1 MGKIR
6 TLPPELIS
14 KIAAGE
20 VVERPASV
28 VKELLE
34 NALDA
39 GAKEIKVEVQGGGK
53 KLIRVIDDGEGMSLD
68 DALLALQR
76 YSTSKI
82 AKEEDLFAIH
92 TFGFRGEALS
102 AIAAV
107 SRMKIITKREKD
119 LAGVVINVEGGEIK
133 NSEEIGCPSGTTV
146 EVRDLFFNI
155 PARLKF
161 LKSINTELSHIS
173 DLISRVALANSHVH
187 LQFFHDG
194 RLLDNFPVR
203 EDPYPRLVEAL
214 GRDVAEKL
222 YSFGSS
228 NGEIEVHGFAS
239 QPDLNWPQARG
250 IYFFVNKR
258 PVRDRLLLHA
268 VMEAY
273 RNLIPRDRYPIVIL
287 FVDLPPALVDV
298 NVHPSKWEVK
308 FSDQQAVH
316 NSVITGIKDMLAQ
329 TPWLKK
335 EIFVGGKGQE
345 LRETSDQYHPFT
357 QEPNFASK
365 PTFFFTKQDGF
376 QTEWPKPSLPLTP
389 FLGQISNTFLIF
401 TSADGLLLLDQHA
414 AHERVLLEK
423 IEGEFLQGR
432 IKSQPLLF
440 PEIIELPLAQAK
452 ILEEFMDYLEKL
464 GFEVQPSGERSFWIK
479 GVPTILI
486 EKDPIPLLMEMIE
499 EISAWGKQGDIR
511 RLFDPLLKIMACH
524 GAIQAGEALSADE
537 AQALLEEL
545 QKCSYP
551 SNCPHGRPTMINISL
566 AELEKM
572 FGRK

>member
-1 MGKIR
+1 MGKIKK
-6 TLPPELIS
+6 LPPGLIS

-39 GAKEIKVEVQGGGK
+39 GGKEIKVEVQGGGK
-53 KLIRVIDDGEGMSLD
+53 KLIRVNDDGEGMSLD

-82 AKEEDLFAIH
+82 AREEDLLAIN
-92 TFGFRGEALS
+92 TFGFRGEALA

-107 SRMKIITKREKD
+107 SRMKIITKRKEEV
-119 LAGVVINVEGGEIK
+119 AGVAIAIEGGEIK
-133 NSEEIGCPSGTTV
+133 NSEEIGCPSGTAV

-161 LKSINTELSHIS
+161 LKSANTELSHIS
-173 DLISRVALANSHVH
+173 DLISKVALANPQVH
-187 LQFFHDG
+187 LQFFHGG
-194 RLLDNFPVR
+194 RLLSNFPVR
-203 EDPYPRLVEAL
+203 EDAYPRLAEAL
-214 GRDVAEKL
+214 GRDIAEKL
-222 YSFGSS
+222 YSFSAS
-228 NGEIEVHGFAS
+228 NGEIKVHGLAS

-250 IYFFVNKR
+250 IYLFVNKR

-273 RNLIPRDRYPIVIL
+273 RHLIPKDRYPIVIL
-287 FVDLPPALVDV
+287 FVDLPPAQVDV

-308 FSDQQAVH
+308 FADQQAVH
-316 NSVITGIKDMLAQ
+316 DTIAKAIRDMLAQ

-335 EIFVGGKGQE
+335 EVFVPQGAEE
-345 LRETSDQYHPFT
+345 LRE
-357 QEPNFASK
+357 ASK
-365 PTFFFTKQDGF
+365 EYTSFAQAPAIYFTKQDGF
-376 QTEWPKPSLPLTP
+376 YTEMPRPSPLNS
-389 FLGQISNTFLIF
+389 FLGQMANTYLLFD
-401 TSADGLLLLDQHA
+401 SGDGLLLLDQHA
-414 AHERVLLEK
+414 AHERILLEK
-423 IEGEFLQGR
+423 LQEEFFQGK

-440 PEIIELPLAQAK
+440 PELLELPLAQAK
-452 ILEEFMDYLEKL
+452 TLEEFGDELEKL
-464 GFEVQPSGERSFWIK
+464 GFEVQSAGVRSFWLK

-486 EKDPIPLLMEMIE
+486 EKDPVSLLQEIII
-499 EISAWGKQGDIR
+499 EISSLRKQGDAQKS
-511 RLFDPLLKIMACH
+511 FDSLLKIMACH
-524 GAIQAGEALSADE
+524 GAIQAGQPLTTEK

-545 QKCSYP
+545 QRCSFP
-551 SNCPHGRPTMINISL
+551 SNCPHGRPTTIKISL

-572 FGRK
+572 FGRR